1 MISDNTINKKYFFQ
15 LILTFIISTVFVY
28 YALKDF
34 KLELF
39 INSIRESDFRFIFLS
54 MVILIIVVHLRSI
67 RWKFLINKNINI
79 NINILYIAQLIG
91 SMGNNILP
99 FRFGEFLKSY
109 YLEKKSGISKYE
121 AFGSI
126 ILERV
131 LDFLGLGF
139 LFLILIPSQVLYK
152 LNNIYLIIVTLVIV
166 ISIIAFIL
174 SLYLNN
180 KNDFI
185 NRKFSR
191 IIKEILSGFS
201 NMNYS
206 NLFYVLLLTILIW
219 TSYLFVVYI
228 MQKTFMLN
236 LGINGS
242 ILLLVI
248 STIILSVP
256 SLPGNIGTFEGAVV
270 YTLSL
275 YGIED
280 SFGFGFILHSVS
292 YIPYTLLGL
301 IYFLRERKI
310 ILK

>member
-1 MISDNTINKKYFFQ
+1 MISDNIINKKNIFQ
-15 LILTFIISTVFVY
+15 LFITFIISSIFVY

-34 KLELF
+34 NLDLF
-39 INSIRESDFRFIFLS
+39 VASVKQSDFQFIFLS
-54 MVILIIVVHLRSI
+54 MIILIIVVHLRSL
-67 RWKFLINKNINI
+67 RWQFLINKDINI
-79 NINILYIAQLIG
+79 NNLYIAQLIG

-109 YLEKKSGISKYE
+109 YLEKKTGVSKYE

-152 LNNIYLIIVTLVIV
+152 LNNIYLIIIISVII
-166 ISIIAFIL
+166 ISIIAFIM
-174 SLYLNN
+174 SLYLND

-185 NRKFSR
+185 SR
-191 IIKEILSGFS
+191 RASRVIKEILSGFS

-206 NLFYVLLLTILIW
+206 SLFYVLLLTLFIW

-228 MQKTFMLN
+228 MQKAFMLN
-236 LGINGS
+236 LGISGS

>member
-1 MISDNTINKKYFFQ
+1 MISDNIINKKNIFQ
-15 LILTFIISTVFVY
+15 LFITFIISSMFVY

-34 KLELF
+34 NLDLF
-39 INSIRESDFRFIFLS
+39 VASVKQSDFQFIFLS
-54 MVILIIVVHLRSI
+54 MIILIIVVHLRSL
-67 RWKFLINKNINI
+67 RWQFLIKKDINI
-79 NINILYIAQLIG
+79 NNLYIAQLIG
-91 SMGNNILP
+91 FMGNNILP

-109 YLEKKSGISKYE
+109 YIEKKTGVSKYE

-131 LDFLGLGF
+131 LDFLGLGL
-139 LFLILIPSQVLYK
+139 LFLILIPSQVLYR
-152 LNNIYLIIVTLVIV
+152 LNNIYLIIIILVIV
-166 ISIIAFIL
+166 ISIIAFIM
-174 SLYLNN
+174 SLYLNDN
-180 KNDFI
+180 NDFI
-185 NRKFSR
+185 STRASR
-191 IIKEILSGFS
+191 VIKEILSGFS

-206 NLFYVLLLTILIW
+206 SLFYVFLLTLFIW

-228 MQKTFMLN
+228 MQNTFMLN
-236 LGINGS
+236 LGISGS

>member
-1 MISDNTINKKYFFQ
+1 MISDNIINKKNIFQ
-15 LILTFIISTVFVY
+15 LFFTFSISLIFIY

-34 KLELF
+34 NLDLF
-39 INSIRESDFRFIFLS
+39 IVSVKQSDFQFIFLS
-54 MVILIIVVHLRSI
+54 MIILIIVVYLRSL
-67 RWKFLINKNINI
+67 RWQFLINKDINI
-79 NINILYIAQLIG
+79 NNLYIAQLIG

-109 YLEKKSGISKYE
+109 YLEKKSGVSKYE

-139 LFLILIPSQVLYK
+139 LFLILIPSQVLYR
-152 LNNIYLIIVTLVIV
+152 LNNIYLIIIISVIV
-166 ISIIAFIL
+166 ISIIAFII
-174 SLYLNN
+174 SLYLNH

-185 NRKFSR
+185 SR
-191 IIKEILSGFS
+191 RASRVMKEILSGFS

-206 NLFYVLLLTILIW
+206 SLFYVFLLTLFIW

-236 LGINGS
+236 LGISGS

>member
-1 MISDNTINKKYFFQ
+1 MISDNIINKKNIFQ
-15 LILTFIISTVFVY
+15 LLFTFIISSIFVY

-34 KLELF
+34 NLDQF
-39 INSIRESDFRFIFLS
+39 ISSVKQSDFQFIFLS
-54 MVILIIVVHLRSI
+54 MIILIIVVHLRSL
-67 RWKFLINKNINI
+67 RWQFLINKDINI
-79 NINILYIAQLIG
+79 NNLYIAQLIG

-139 LFLILIPSQVLYK
+139 LFLMLIPSQVLYK
-152 LNNIYLIIVTLVIV
+152 LNNIYLIIIILVII
-166 ISIIAFIL
+166 ISIIAFIM
-174 SLYLNN
+174 SLYLNDR
-180 KNDFI
+180 NDFI
-185 NRKFSR
+185 NRRASR
-191 IIKEILSGFS
+191 VMKEILSGFS

-206 NLFYVLLLTILIW
+206 SLFYVLLLTLFIW

-228 MQKTFMLN
+228 MQKAFMLN
-236 LGINGS
+236 LGISGS

-270 YTLSL
+270 YALSL